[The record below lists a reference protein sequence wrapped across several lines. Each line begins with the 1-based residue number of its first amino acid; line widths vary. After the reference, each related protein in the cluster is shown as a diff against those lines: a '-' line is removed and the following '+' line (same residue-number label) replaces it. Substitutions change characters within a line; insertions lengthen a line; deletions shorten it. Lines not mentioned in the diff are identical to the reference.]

1 MAHAFSVHAQL
12 ATPLRAPCPDQ
23 SSFDPAAA
31 AEGTDLPPRWP
42 GRGLIE
48 ALRLQAGEH
57 VLEVGCGHG
66 ELGAW
71 VAERLGPKGRM
82 AGVEPLPLR
91 VVMASR
97 RHPRFEVHEGRAEAL
112 TAFAAASF
120 DAVYLNGVFPRLA
133 QPSLALSEARRVL
146 RPGGRIGLSCVD
158 AQRPHDAH
166 RLVHQALLDEG
177 LLRETPQARR
187 YAPIGGARLQRLLE
201 DGALIH
207 VEWQAR
213 SVTDCVGDAA
223 ELLAR
228 GRDHGFGIQL
238 SELDEAQLLRL
249 QRRLEALLGARSAAA
264 GWLLQRHFLIA
275 TAIRPSYS

>member
-1 MAHAFSVHAQL
+1 MAQAFSVHAQL

-23 SSFDPAAA
+23 SSFDPAE
-31 AEGTDLPPRWP
+31 AEDGTDLPRRWP
-42 GRGLIE
+42 GRVLIE
-48 ALRLQAGEH
+48 ALRLQAGER

-82 AGVEPLPLR
+82 AGIEPLPLR

-97 RHPRFEVHEGRAEAL
+97 RHPRFEVREGRAEEL
-112 TAFAAASF
+112 TAFSAASF
-120 DAVYLNGVFPRLA
+120 DAVYLNDVFPRLA

-146 RPGGRIGLSCVD
+146 RPGGRIGLSSAD

-166 RLVHQALLDEG
+166 LLLHQALLDEG
-177 LLRETPQARR
+177 LLREPPRARR

-201 DGALIH
+201 DNALIH

-228 GRDHGFGIQL
+228 GRDHGFGNQL
-238 SELDEAQLLRL
+238 SELDAAQLVRL
-249 QRRLEALLGARSAAA
+249 QRRLEAALGARSGAE
-264 GWLLQRHFLIA
+264 GLRLQRHFLIA
-275 TAIRPSYS
+275 TAVKPSYS